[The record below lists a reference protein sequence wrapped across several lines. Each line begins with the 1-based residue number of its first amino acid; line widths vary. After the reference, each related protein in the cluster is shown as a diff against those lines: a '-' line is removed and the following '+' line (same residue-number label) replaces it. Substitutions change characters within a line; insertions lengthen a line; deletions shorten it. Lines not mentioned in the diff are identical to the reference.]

1 MFFRNI
7 SSNERFKLLE
17 KFLLHHKAIKMN
29 NTSSQYWLNVH
40 LYYSNPLDDFL
51 VNAVQPFLKTI
62 TQTGIV
68 SSYFFSRH
76 NHRGAHIRLY
86 LKGERGVL
94 FSIVQPNL
102 LEYFSNYFERYP
114 SQRIEPQFSE
124 KTLHAYRWK
133 SNNSV
138 VFVNYDYQ
146 AEDYGGPKG
155 LRLLESQFYASSQQ
169 VIRFIKEKKQHFL
182 SYDERIV
189 KAIELHLQMGLSMG
203 LSLKGCFQFF
213 ENMFFQ
219 PFDSKLLKDA
229 PWEKGQSRTQIIE
242 KEELYMRAFRKQKN
256 HLTNVVFAQ
265 WKNISGRDVEMDS
278 DARFWKSE
286 YHKINGLLRYT
297 VQRNML
303 EKTFGFDTA
312 IIEDAYENKVVDRF
326 MKIFAHHT
334 NNRLGIEHNDES
346 YVYFILKE
354 CLKTILIEWKID
366 KSKVR
371 IGESNTKKVK

>member
-1 MFFRNI
+1 M
-7 SSNERFKLLE
+7 S
-17 KFLLHHKAIKMN
+17 

-40 LYYSNPLDDFL
+40 LYYANPLDDFL
-51 VNAVQPFLKTI
+51 VNAVQPFLQTV

-76 NHRGAHIRLY
+76 NYRGSHIRLY

-94 FSIVQPNL
+94 FSILQPNL
-102 LEYFSNYFERYP
+102 LEYFNNYFERYP

-138 VFVNYDYQ
+138 VFANYDYRS
-146 AEDYGGPKG
+146 EDYGGPKG
-155 LRLLESQFYASSQQ
+155 LKLLESQFYASSQQ
-169 VIRFIKEKKQHFL
+169 VIRFIKEKQQHFL
-182 SYDERIV
+182 SYDERII
-189 KAIELHLQMGLSMG
+189 KAIELHLQMGISMG
-203 LSLKGCFQFF
+203 MSLKGCLQFF
-213 ENMFFQ
+213 ENLYLN
-219 PFDSKLLKDA
+219 PFDSELLKDT
-229 PWEKGQSRTQIIE
+229 PWEQQSKTQLIE
-242 KEELYMRAFRKQKN
+242 REELYMKAFRKQKN
-256 HLTNVVFAQ
+256 HLTNVAFAQ
-265 WKNISGRDVEMDS
+265 WKKVSGKDMDVDS
-278 DARFWKSE
+278 DTRFWKSE

-303 EKTFGFDTA
+303 GKTFN
-312 IIEDAYENKVVDRF
+312 IEISPLDEAYENRVVQHF

-354 CLKTILIEWKID
+354 CLRTILVEWKID
-366 KSKVR
+366 KSKIR
-371 IGESNTKKVK
+371 VKEENSKIK

>member
-1 MFFRNI
+1 
-7 SSNERFKLLE
+7 
-17 KFLLHHKAIKMN
+17 MN

-40 LYYSNPLDDFL
+40 LYYANPLDDFL
-51 VNAVQPFLKTI
+51 INAVQPFLKTV

-68 SSYFFSRH
+68 SSYFFTRN
-76 NHRGAHIRLY
+76 NHRGSHIRLY

-94 FSIVQPNL
+94 FSILQPNL
-102 LEYFSNYFERYP
+102 LEYFNNYFERYP

-138 VFVNYDYQ
+138 VFASYDYR
-146 AEDYGGPKG
+146 AKNYGGPKG
-155 LRLLESQFYASSQQ
+155 LKLMESQFYASSQQ

-189 KAIELHLQMGLSMG
+189 KAIESHLQMGLSMG
-203 LSLKGCFQFF
+203 LSLKGCMLFF
-213 ENMFFQ
+213 EKLYLS
-219 PFDSKLLKDA
+219 PFEPELLKDT
-229 PWEKGQSRTQIIE
+229 PWEESTSRQQLE
-242 KEELYMRAFRKQKN
+242 DREALYSKAFRKQKN
-256 HLTNVVFAQ
+256 YLTNIAFAQ
-265 WKNISGRDVEMDS
+265 WKNVSGKDVDMDS
-278 DARFWKSE
+278 DTRFWKSE

-303 EKTFGFDTA
+303 EKTFGFDTSV
-312 IIEDAYENKVVDRF
+312 IEEAYENKVVDRF

-334 NNRLGIEHNDES
+334 NNRLGIELNDEP

-354 CLKTILIEWKID
+354 CLRTILVEWKID

-371 IGESNTKKVK
+371 ISEGNGKVK